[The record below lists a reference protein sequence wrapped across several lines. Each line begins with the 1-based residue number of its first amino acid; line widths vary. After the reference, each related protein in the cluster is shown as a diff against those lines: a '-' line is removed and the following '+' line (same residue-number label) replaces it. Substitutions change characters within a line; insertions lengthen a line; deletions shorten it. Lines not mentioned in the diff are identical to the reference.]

1 MFLKSIKYIY
11 KNKPT
16 DHIATSLVRELPIYL
31 TGNLVH
37 TSENEL
43 IDGALSFDIHPCH
56 LFLAVSFGF
65 TSKIYAF

>member
-43 IDGALSFDIHPCH
+43 IDGALIS
-56 LFLAVSFGF
+56 LAFALPVGAL
-65 TSKIYAF
+65 Y